1 MTDSIFI
8 HPLAEVSEVATIVNG
23 TRLWH
28 QTQAIPGVSIGV
40 NTTIVYGVTLE
51 NYCMIAAGRTV
62 TKDIEANAL
71 VIDSPVIDF
80 SDICKCGIN
89 IKDNKTLTYSLC
101 S

>member
-8 HPLAEVSEVATIVNG
+8 HPSAELSEVATTINC

-28 QTQAIPGVSIGV
+28 HTQAISDVSIGI
-40 NTTIVYGVTLE
+40 NTTIAYGVTLG
-51 NYCMIAAGRTV
+51 NCCMIAAGRTV

-80 SDICKCGIN
+80 SDLCKCGIN
-89 IKDNKTLTYSLC
+89 IKDNKTLTC